1 LAIDQDAP
9 HHLARDPKAGSSA
22 SLPFSV
28 LTAPPL
34 VIERDIVIVG
44 AGPVGLTAAL
54 AVRATG
60 RDVTVVEAGARDRIR
75 PGSRAIFL
83 HRVTLNLLEQTR
95 TRLGAELVRRGL
107 AWRTRRTLYRGR
119 EVYRKIYRPP
129 AAGVFPFA
137 TNLPQVVTE
146 AVLLQAC
153 LDAGVEFVWN
163 AEVTAVRSDAEGATL
178 ELADGRRIR
187 TRYAIG
193 ADGARSV
200 VRESAG
206 LHLEGPRTSNAYV
219 IVDIAE
225 DPAEPL
231 PLERVFHYEHPQVGF
246 RNVLLVP
253 FADHWRVDLQCH
265 PDDDPDAFSSE
276 TGVRNWLARV
286 MPAKYADRVTWV
298 SSYIFRQAI
307 ASALAD
313 STRHVLLVGEA
324 AHVFAPFGAR
334 GLNSGV
340 ADAVVAARAVDSALR
355 ADTPDTS
362 ARFIQQFA
370 DSRRA
375 AAARNRAASSA
386 ALTHLQAASPVS
398 RAIRRAAA
406 GVAPYILDVGRWL
419 DKAPFGPPLGEPDR
433 DGMHY

>member
-1 LAIDQDAP
+1 
-9 HHLARDPKAGSSA
+9 
-22 SLPFSV
+22 V
-28 LTAPPL
+28 
-34 VIERDIVIVG
+34 VERDIVIVG

-60 RDVTVVEAGARDRIR
+60 RDVTVLEAGSRDRIR

-83 HRVTLNLLEQTR
+83 HRVTLKLLDHIR
-95 TRLGAELVRRGL
+95 NGLGTELVRRGL
-107 AWRTRRTLYRGR
+107 AWRTRRILYRGR
-119 EVYRKIYRPP
+119 EVYRKIYQPP
-129 AAGVFPFA
+129 ATGVFPFA

-153 LDAGVEFVWN
+153 LETGVEFMWN
-163 AEVTAVRSDAEGATL
+163 AEVTAAGSDGGGVAL
-178 ELADGRRIR
+178 DVQDGSRVR

-193 ADGARSV
+193 ADGARSA

-206 LHLEGPRTSNAYV
+206 LHLEGPRTSNAYI

-231 PLERVFHYEHPQVGF
+231 PLERVFHYEHPQVGH

-253 FADHWRVDLQCH
+253 FAGHWRVDLQCH
-265 PDDDPDAFSSE
+265 PGDDPDAFSSD
-276 TGVRNWLARV
+276 TGVRDWLARV

-307 ASALAD
+307 ATALAD
-313 STRHVLLVGEA
+313 PTGHVLLVGEA

-340 ADAVVAARAVDSALR
+340 ADAVMAARAIDAALR
-355 ADTPDTS
+355 AGAPQ
-362 ARFIQQFA
+362 AAGRAVQEFA
-370 DSRRA
+370 DARRA

-386 ALTHLQAASPVS
+386 ALTHLQAASPV
-398 RAIRRAAA
+398 RRTVRHMAARL
-406 GVAPYILDVGRWL
+406 APAVPPLGRWL
-419 DKAPFGPPLGEPDR
+419 DRAPFGPRLGAADR
-433 DGMHY
+433 YGMFY